1 MELYVSNFIILPSAS
16 LYISLKKYFYTNLQ
30 ITSSVIHIILD
41 LPEFFKYAFLSIAYD
56 LKYNPPASIL
66 AGGRRLVVLVSS
78 GPITVAADTARII
91 VTRSITGGAFTPTW
105 WADSGVSDVYHKLQ
119 INKALSMCIIYHI

>member
-66 AGGRRLVVLVSS
+66 AGGRRLVVVGSSSS
-78 GPITVAADTARII
+78 GPMTVSAGTERII
-91 VTRSITGGAFTPTW
+91 DPRAMTGGALTHTW
-105 WADSGVSDVYHKLQ
+105 WADSGVSDE
-119 INKALSMCIIYHI
+119 

>member
-1 MELYVSNFIILPSAS
+1 MIIYSHYFIILPSAS
-16 LYISLKKYFYTNLQ
+16 LYISLQKYFYTNLQ

-66 AGGRRLVVLVSS
+66 AGGRLLVVLVSS
-78 GPITVAADTARII
+78 GPMTVSAGTERII
-91 VTRSITGGAFTPTW
+91 DPRAMTGGALTPTW
-105 WADSGVSDVYHKLQ
+105 WADSLVCDE
-119 INKALSMCIIYHI
+119 